1 MKKTLAVIGVGA
13 ALIVGINIGLE
24 WGLTSKPVLDLDKCS
39 EVIRFEDN
47 SLMCKSQGREFT
59 MSSDDGETKAEPLTV
74 GTAGFERVQPM
85 TGAEA
90 QPAETIEHYQPA
102 KSQR

>member
-1 MKKTLAVIGVGA
+1 MKKVLTAAGIAG

-47 SLMCKSQGREFT
+47 SLVCKSQGREYT
-59 MSSDDGETKAEPLTV
+59 MSSEDEG
-74 GTAGFERVQPM
+74 R
-85 TGAEA
+85 
-90 QPAETIEHYQPA
+90 YQPA